1 MTTLQF
7 LVDVFLHLDVYLNT
21 FMHTYGPVVYVLMF
35 LILFC
40 ETGLVVTPFLPGDSL
55 IFAAGALVPGGVV
68 GWPAMFLFMAAAI
81 GGNMLNYQ
89 IGHVLSD
96 RVKNRQNIRFIKAE
110 YLEKTHRF
118 FEKYGA
124 LTVII
129 TRFMPIIRT
138 FAPFVAGVG
147 AMTRR
152 RFYFYNVIGGTL
164 WVCFFF
170 WGGFFFGNLPPVRE
184 HFSFV
189 VVGIVLVSV
198 LPAVIAFFK
207 SRAGRHSPTKTPEA

>member
-1 MTTLQF
+1 MSTMQF
-7 LVDVFLHLDVYLNT
+7 LIDVFLHLDVYLHT
-21 FMHTYGPVVYVLMF
+21 FMQTYGPIVYVLLFAM
-35 LILFC
+35 IFC

-55 IFAAGALVPGGVV
+55 IFAAGALVPGGVI
-68 GWPAMFLFMAAAI
+68 GWPTLFLFMVAAI

-89 IGHVLSD
+89 IGHFFSD
-96 RVKNRQNIRFIKAE
+96 RVRSRQKIRFIKTE
-110 YLEKTHRF
+110 YLDRTHRF
-118 FEKYGA
+118 FEKYGG

-152 RFYFYNVIGGTL
+152 RFYLYNAIGGVL
-164 WVCFFF
+164 WVSFFF
-170 WGGFFFGNLPPVRE
+170 WCGFFFGNLAPVRE
-184 HFSFV
+184 HFSLV
-189 VVGIVLVSV
+189 VVGIVVVSV

-207 SRAGRHSPTKTPEA
+207 NRMSKKPEIKTPEP

>member
-7 LVDVFLHLDVYLNT
+7 LIDVFLHLDVYLKS
-21 FMHTYGPVVYVLMF
+21 FMHTYGAVMYVLMF
-35 LILFC
+35 LVIFC

-55 IFAAGALVPGGVV
+55 IFAAGALVPGGVI
-68 GWPAMFLFMAAAI
+68 GWPAVFLFMAAAI

-89 IGHVLSD
+89 IGHALSD
-96 RVKNRQNIRFIKAE
+96 RVTSRQKIRFIKAE

-147 AMTRR
+147 AMTRK
-152 RFYFYNVIGGTL
+152 RFYLYNIIGGTL

-170 WGGFFFGNLPPVRE
+170 WGGYFFGNLTPVRE
-184 HFSFV
+184 HFSLV
-189 VVGIVLVSV
+189 VVGIVVVSV

-207 SRAGRHSPTKTPEA
+207 SHGSRAKRVKTPEA